1 MMRNDKGSTV
11 HAHPGADQHLGNEQP
26 REAALIAVLAT
37 IIERVCVIEQP
48 RAMVQSDLSTEAA
61 KTA

>member
-1 MMRNDKGSTV
+1 MRNDERSTKN
-11 HAHPGADQHLGNEQP
+11 AHDGPERGLGDEQP

-48 RAMVQSDLSTEAA
+48 RAMVQSDQRGGTTKAA
-61 KTA
+61 